1 MPNPA
6 LYLIDATGLCYR
18 AYYALPALYS
28 SLGQPTGAVFGF
40 INILNKI
47 LKENPEYLACCFDV
61 SRDTFRQKKYK
72 EYKTHRPAMPD
83 ELSSQMNLIREA
95 VSSYN
100 VLASELEGYE
110 ADDLIATLAKKAREK
125 SLEVV
130 VVSSDKD
137 LLQLV
142 SDKVKV
148 FDPKKDKSGLLFDKA
163 RVKEKL
169 GIEPAQIVDYFSL
182 TGDSADNIPGVKG
195 IGDKTARALLS
206 EFGSVD
212 NLIAHPEK
220 IGSNALRES
229 ILSHREQINLNRD
242 LLKLNDGL
250 DIDFD
255 LSVLRRKEPDYDK
268 LYSLFTKLEFKSLLK
283 KLKAAGGAET
293 APAAP
298 ALEPREF
305 NPRMKDKAFD
315 FIRADKELFFI
326 LDDMD
331 KERLYILSGG
341 SAYSLGIGDED
352 LRAALS
358 SSDIRKIGHNLKD
371 AQIAFLA
378 RDIRLSGPSFDTMLA
393 AYCLEAS
400 AAEFSLSE
408 LAYRYLQERHSE
420 ERLCPEDKLRL
431 IGRLAAIL
439 QEKLKE
445 GSQEK
450 LFYELEMPLTE
461 VLASMQL
468 HGVKIDARALGELSG
483 ELERRLIDLRS
494 SIYASSPEGREFNLN
509 SPRQLAE
516 VLFERLKLP
525 VVKKTKTGFSTDEE
539 VLKKLSARHPLPAL
553 LLEYRGISKLKSTYV
568 DSLPSLIDSSTG
580 RIHAVFNQAGT
591 ETGRLSSHN
600 PNLQNIPVKG
610 DIACL
615 IRKSFIAESGHY
627 LLSADY
633 SQIELRI
640 LAHFSGDSALISAF
654 KNNRDI
660 HRHSAGLI
668 FQVEEEAVTGQ
679 MRETAKRINFGIVYG
694 MGYFGL
700 SKDLGISV
708 DEARKFIEDYFL
720 RYPGVKQY
728 IDRQI
733 QSARELGY
741 TQTLLGRRRQLAGI
755 NSPNNSLRSFAERQ
769 AVNSPIQGSAAD
781 LIKLAMINIYKIL
794 QARRLQ
800 SGITMQIHDELV
812 IEAPENELKEMI
824 TIVREAM
831 ESVYALDVP
840 IKVNIKKG
848 RNWLEMESV

>member
-18 AYYALPALYS
+18 AYYAMPALYS

-47 LKENPEYLACCFDV
+47 LKQDPEYLACCFDV
-61 SRDTFRQKKYK
+61 SRETFRQKKYK
-72 EYKTHRPAMPD
+72 EYKIHRPAMPD

-163 RVKEKL
+163 QVKEKF
-169 GIEPAQIVDYFSL
+169 GIDPAQIVDYFSL

-283 KLKAAGGAET
+283 KLKSPGAEI
-293 APAAP
+293 ASIAP
-298 ALEPREF
+298 ALEPQEF
-305 NPRMKDKAFD
+305 NPRMKEKAFNS
-315 FIRADKELFFI
+315 IRADKELFFI

-331 KERLYILSGG
+331 KERVYISSGG
-341 SAYSLGIGDED
+341 AAYSLGMDDED

-371 AQIAFLA
+371 ALIAFFA
-378 RDIRLSGPSFDTMLA
+378 RGIHLGGPSFDTMLA

-408 LAYRYLQERHSE
+408 LAHRYLQERHSE
-420 ERLCPEDKLRL
+420 ERLCPEDRLRL
-431 IGRLAAIL
+431 IVRLAAIL

-445 GSQEK
+445 GLQEK
-450 LFYELEMPLTE
+450 LFYELEMPLAE

-468 HGVKIDARALGELSG
+468 HGVKIDAHALGELSG
-483 ELERRLIDLRS
+483 ELEKRLIGLRS
-494 SIYASSPEGREFNLN
+494 SIYASIPEGREFNLN

-539 VLKKLSARHPLPAL
+539 VLKKLSGEHPLPAL

-654 KNNRDI
+654 KNNLDI

-668 FQVEEEAVTGQ
+668 FQVEEAAVTGQ

-733 QSARELGY
+733 QSARQSGY
-741 TQTLLGRRRQLAGI
+741 TQTLLGRRRNLPGI

-794 QARRLQ
+794 MARRLQ

-831 ESVYALDVP
+831 ESVYALNVP

-848 RNWLEMESV
+848 RSWAEMEPV

>member
-61 SRDTFRQKKYK
+61 SRETFRQKKYK
-72 EYKTHRPAMPD
+72 EYKIHRPAMPD
-83 ELSSQMNLIREA
+83 ELSSQMSLIREV

-110 ADDLIATLAKKAREK
+110 ADDLIATLARKAKEK
-125 SLEVV
+125 SLGVV

-137 LLQLV
+137 MLQLV
-142 SDKVKV
+142 SDKVKM

-163 RVKEKL
+163 QVKEKY

-182 TGDSADNIPGVKG
+182 VGDSADNIPGVKG

-212 NLIAHPEK
+212 NLIAHPER
-220 IGSNALRES
+220 IGSVSLRES
-229 ILSHREQINLNRD
+229 VLSHREQISLNRD

-283 KLKAAGGAET
+283 KLKIPGAET
-293 APAAP
+293 ASIAS
-298 ALEPREF
+298 ALEPLE
-305 NPRMKDKAFD
+305 NNARMKEKVFGS
-315 FIRADKELFFI
+315 IRTDKELFFI

-331 KERLYILSGG
+331 KERVCILSNGA
-341 SAYSLGIGDED
+341 AYSLGMDDED
-352 LRAALS
+352 LRAAFS

-371 AQIAFLA
+371 ALIAFLA
-378 RDIRLSGPSFDTMLA
+378 RGIHLSGPSFDTMLA
-393 AYCLEAS
+393 AYCVEAS

-431 IGRLAAIL
+431 IGRLAEIL

-450 LFYELEMPLTE
+450 LFYELEMPLSE

-468 HGVKIDARALGELSG
+468 HGVKIDARALGELSR

-494 SIYASSPEGREFNLN
+494 SIYALSPEGREFNLN

-610 DIACL
+610 DVACL

-640 LAHFSGDSALISAF
+640 LAHFSGDIALISAF

-668 FQVEEEAVTGQ
+668 FQVDEDAVTDQ

-720 RYPGVKQY
+720 RYPGVKRY

-733 QSARELGY
+733 QSARESGY

-781 LIKLAMINIYKIL
+781 LIKLAMINVHKIL
-794 QARRLQ
+794 KDRRLQ
-800 SGITMQIHDELV
+800 SRITMQIHDELV
-812 IEAPENELKEMI
+812 FEAPENELKEMI
-824 TIVREAM
+824 HMVREAM
-831 ESVYALDVP
+831 ESVYELNVP

-848 RNWLEMESV
+848 RNWLEMDPV

>member
-1 MPNPA
+1 MPNSA

-47 LKENPEYLACCFDV
+47 LKENPEYLACCFDI
-61 SRDTFRQKKYK
+61 SRETFRQKKYK
-72 EYKTHRPAMPD
+72 EYKIHRPAMPD

-110 ADDLIATLAKKAREK
+110 ADDLIATLARKAKEK

-137 LLQLV
+137 MLQLV
-142 SDKVKV
+142 DDKVKV
-148 FDPKKDKSGLLFDKA
+148 FDPKKDKTGLLFGKA
-163 RVKEKL
+163 QVKEKF
-169 GIEPAQIVDYFSL
+169 GIDPVQIVDYFSL
-182 TGDSADNIPGVKG
+182 VGDSADNIPGVKG

-220 IGSNALRES
+220 VGSNALRES

-242 LLKLNDGL
+242 LLKLNDRL

-283 KLKAAGGAET
+283 KLKAPGAET

-298 ALEPREF
+298 ALEPQEF
-305 NPRMKDKAFD
+305 NPRMKGKAFD
-315 FIRADKELFFI
+315 FIRRDKELFFI

-331 KERLYILSGG
+331 KERVYILSGG
-341 SAYSLGIGDED
+341 VAYSLGMDDED

-371 AQIAFLA
+371 ALIAFLA
-378 RDIRLSGPSFDTMLA
+378 RGIHLSGPSFDTMLA
-393 AYCLEAS
+393 AYCVEAS

-408 LAYRYLQERHSE
+408 LAYRYLQKRHTE

-431 IGRLAAIL
+431 ISRLVEIFK
-439 QEKLKE
+439 EKLKE
-445 GSQEK
+445 DSQEK
-450 LFYELEMPLTE
+450 LFYELEMPLAE

-468 HGVKIDARALGELSG
+468 NGVKIDAQALGDLSK

-494 SIYASSPEGREFNLN
+494 LIYASSPEGREFNLN

-539 VLKKLSARHPLPAL
+539 VLKKLSREHPLPAL

-568 DSLPSLIDSSTG
+568 DSLPSLINSSTG

-615 IRKSFIAESGHY
+615 IRKSFIAEGGHY

-654 KNNRDI
+654 KNDRDI

-668 FQVEEEAVTGQ
+668 FQVEEPAVTDQ

-733 QSARELGY
+733 QSARESGY

-794 QARRLQ
+794 QARRLR

-812 IEAPENELKEMI
+812 FEVPENELKEM
-824 TIVREAM
+824 TSIVREAM

-848 RNWLEMESV
+848 KNWLEMESA

>member
-61 SRDTFRQKKYK
+61 SRETFRQKKYK
-72 EYKTHRPAMPD
+72 EYKIHRPAMPD
-83 ELSSQMNLIREA
+83 ELSSQMNLIGEA

-100 VLASELEGYE
+100 VLAFELEGYE

-125 SLEVV
+125 FLEVV

-137 LLQLV
+137 MLQLV
-142 SDKVKV
+142 DDKVKV

-163 RVKEKL
+163 QVKERF

-206 EFGSVD
+206 EFGSVE

-229 ILSHREQINLNRD
+229 ILSHRDQINLNRD

-250 DIDFD
+250 DLDFD

-283 KLKAAGGAET
+283 KLKAPDTET

-298 ALEPREF
+298 VLEPLE
-305 NPRMKDKAFD
+305 NNASMKEKVFD
-315 FIRADKELFFI
+315 SIRRDKELLFI

-331 KERLYILSGG
+331 KEKLYILSNGA
-341 SAYSLGIGDED
+341 AYSLGAGDED
-352 LRAALS
+352 LRAALQLA
-358 SSDIRKIGHNLKD
+358 DIRKISHNLKD
-371 AQIAFLA
+371 ALIAFLP
-378 RDIRLSGPSFDTMLA
+378 RGIHLSGQSFDTMLA

-408 LAYRYLQERHSE
+408 LAYRYLRERHPE
-420 ERLCPEDKLRL
+420 ERLVPADKLRL
-431 IGRLAAIL
+431 IIRLAAIL

-450 LFYELEMPLTE
+450 LFYELEMPLAE

-468 HGVKIDARALGELSG
+468 HGVKINAQALGELSR
-483 ELERRLIDLRS
+483 ELEKRLIGLRS
-494 SIYASSPEGREFNLN
+494 SIYASSPEGGEFNLN

-539 VLKKLSARHPLPAL
+539 VLRKLSREHPLPGL

-580 RIHAVFNQAGT
+580 RIHAVFNQVGT

-615 IRKSFIAESGHY
+615 IRKSFIAEAGHY

-654 KNNRDI
+654 KNDRDI

-668 FQVEEEAVTGQ
+668 FQVDEGAVTDQ

-720 RYPGVKQY
+720 RYPQVKRY

-733 QSARELGY
+733 LSARESGY

-755 NSPNNSLRSFAERQ
+755 NSTNNSLRSFAERQ

-781 LIKLAMINIYKIL
+781 LIKLAMINIYRIL
-794 QARRLQ
+794 RARRLQ
-800 SGITMQIHDELV
+800 SRITMQIHDELV
-812 IEAPENELKEMI
+812 FEVPENELREMI
-824 TIVREAM
+824 PIVREAM

-848 RNWLEMESV
+848 SNWLEMDPA